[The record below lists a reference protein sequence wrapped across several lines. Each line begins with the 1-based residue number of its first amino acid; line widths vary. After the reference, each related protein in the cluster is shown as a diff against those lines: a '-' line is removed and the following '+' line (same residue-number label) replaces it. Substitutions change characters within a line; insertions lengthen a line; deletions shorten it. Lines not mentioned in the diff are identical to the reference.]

1 MSDDVRKAIEQSL
14 EAKRLLLE
22 QAGQIAEMGAA
33 LAEVLEAG
41 GKILFC
47 GNGGSAA
54 DCQHLACEL
63 VGRFQRERRGLPAIA
78 LTVDTSI
85 LTAVA
90 NDYSYE
96 RVFARQVEALGRPG
110 DALVG
115 ISTSGNSPNVLEAL
129 RAARARGLRT
139 LALTGAGGERME
151 AEADFCL
158 KVPSRD
164 TPRIQEC
171 HLLVGHILCQIAEN
185 GAFGPPS

>member
-1 MSDDVRKAIEQSL
+1 MDVRGAIEASI
-14 EAKRLLLE
+14 EAKRLLLD
-22 QAGQIAEMGAA
+22 QAEEIARMGEA
-33 LAEVLEAG
+33 LAEVLAAG
-41 GKILFC
+41 GTVFFC

-54 DCQHLACEL
+54 DSQHLACEL
-63 VGRFQRERRGLPAIA
+63 VGRFQRERRALPAVA

-85 LTAVA
+85 LTALA

-115 ISTSGNSPNVLEAL
+115 LSTSGNSPNVLEAL
-129 RAARARGLRT
+129 RTARGAGLKT
-139 LALTGAGGERME
+139 LALTGAGGGRME

-158 KVPSRD
+158 KVPSEE

-171 HLLVGHILCQIAEN
+171 HILVGHILCAIAEERL
-185 GAFGPPS
+185 AGPPAN